1 MCLFWT
7 CWAWDGVCTC
17 SCEMSCGIYVKIPMC
32 QLFCWLLGYVGNY
45 VFQTLLLHII
55 LGCSWRKGRLCE
67 FWEPEEKQPSL
78 YSEGATGFSLFLLF
92 PFLTLALPTI
102 SDPGLYWMLRGQL
115 TEVAALKNQQPS
127 VDFGVPPC
135 SSICWLPQLSASS
148 DLWPFFVSSTTFF
161 RYLSS
166 QFFPQLS
173 TNFYHKFFLL
183 YHLQ

>member
-78 YSEGATGFSLFLLF
+78 YSEGAILSLPDAGFTHHKWPRPLLDASGTAHRGGSLKEPTTFCRLWSPTLQQCVLASHSSLQVLTCDLSLFLRLHF
-92 PFLTLALPTI
+92 SDIYLP
-102 SDPGLYWMLRGQL
+102 
-115 TEVAALKNQQPS
+115 
-127 VDFGVPPC
+127 
-135 SSICWLPQLSASS
+135 SSSH
-148 DLWPFFVSSTTFF
+148 
-161 RYLSS
+161 
-166 QFFPQLS
+166 
-173 TNFYHKFFLL
+173 N
-183 YHLQ
+183 

>member
-78 YSEGATGFSLFLLF
+78 YSEGATGFSFFLLF

-102 SDPGLYWMLRGQL
+102 SDPGLYWMVRGQL

-135 SSICWLPQLSASS
+135 SSVCWLPTALCKFW
-148 DLWPFFVSSTTFF
+148 LVTFLCFFNYIFQIF
-161 RYLSS
+161 I
-166 QFFPQLS
+166 FPVLP
-173 TNFYHKFFLL
+173 TIKY
-183 YHLQ
+183 